1 MNIAV
6 LGAGSWGTTLA
17 HLMSRKH
24 VVRLWA
30 RSIESVNEIN
40 QVRTLK
46 RYLGDA
52 HLHSQLQAMIDIE
65 QATSGADFV
74 IMAIPSQSFASV
86 LSLAAPFIGK
96 GTPIISVSK
105 GLELSSL
112 RRMTEII
119 RSECPEMPAGVLT
132 GPNLATEI
140 MAGFAAA
147 SVLAFD
153 DEALTTK
160 WQDALHTPLFRIY
173 RNTDVIGCEI
183 CGVLKNIIAI
193 AAGMGDGLGAGDN
206 TRSAIITRGLA
217 EISRLGVALGAIP
230 ETFYGL
236 AGMGDLVATCT
247 SDKSRNRTVGFRLGQ
262 GESMEQILSS
272 MFMVAEG
279 VKSADAVLS
288 LAASTYIDMPI
299 CTEVGRVIRGESDA
313 RRAFRELLKA
323 EIGAEADPF

>member
-40 QVRTLK
+40 HVRTLK

-206 TRSAIITRGLA
+206 TRSAMITRGLA

>member
-1 MNIAV
+1 MKIAV

-17 HLMSRKH
+17 HLLSRKH
-24 VVRLWA
+24 AVRLWA
-30 RSIESVNEIN
+30 RSIESVTEIN
-40 QVRTLK
+40 QAKTLK

-52 HLHSQLQAMIDIE
+52 RLHSQLQAMTDIE
-65 QATSGADFV
+65 QAASGADFV
-74 IMAIPSQSFASV
+74 IMAIPSQSFDSV

-119 RSECPEMPAGVLT
+119 RAQCPEMPAGVLT

-153 DEALTTK
+153 DEALTAK

-206 TRSAIITRGLA
+206 TRSAMITRGLA

-262 GESMEQILSS
+262 GESMEHILSS

-288 LAASTYIDMPI
+288 LAASTRIDMPI

>member
-1 MNIAV
+1 MNLAV
-6 LGAGSWGTTLA
+6 LGAGSWGTTLG
-17 HLMSRKH
+17 HLLSRKH
-24 VVRLWA
+24 RVRLWA
-30 RSIESVNEIN
+30 RAEASAAEIN
-40 QVRTLK
+40 QERTLE

-52 HLHSQLQAMIDIE
+52 RLNPQLEALTDLE
-65 QATSGADFV
+65 QAVSNADFV
-74 IMAIPSQSFASV
+74 IMAIPSQSFAHV
-86 LSLAAPFIGK
+86 LKMASRFIPQGA
-96 GTPIISVSK
+96 PIISVSK
-105 GLELSSL
+105 GLELSTL

-119 RSECPEMPAGVLT
+119 RAACPEAPAGVLT
-132 GPNLATEI
+132 GPNLAKEI

-153 DEALTTK
+153 DEALTAK
-160 WQDALHTPLFRIY
+160 WQEALHTPLFRIY

-217 EISRLGVALGAIP
+217 EISRLGVALGAMP

-262 GESMEQILSS
+262 GESIDDILAS

-279 VKSADAVLS
+279 VKSTDAVLS
-288 LAASTYIDMPI
+288 LAAASNIEMPI
-299 CTEVGRVIRGESDA
+299 CAEVGRVVRGESDA
-313 RRAFRELLKA
+313 KRAFRELLRA

>member
-40 QVRTLK
+40 QARTLK

>member
-40 QVRTLK
+40 QARTLK

-86 LSLAAPFIGK
+86 LSLAAPFIRK

>member
-1 MNIAV
+1 
-6 LGAGSWGTTLA
+6 
-17 HLMSRKH
+17 
-24 VVRLWA
+24 
-30 RSIESVNEIN
+30 
-40 QVRTLK
+40 
-46 RYLGDA
+46 
-52 HLHSQLQAMIDIE
+52 
-65 QATSGADFV
+65 
-74 IMAIPSQSFASV
+74 MAIPSQSFASV
-86 LSLAAPFIGK
+86 LSLAAPFIRK

-153 DEALTTK
+153 DEALTAK

-206 TRSAIITRGLA
+206 TRSAMITRGLA